1 MPNRP
6 TLKTIAQRAG
16 LSHVA
21 VSKAL
26 RDAPDISAETKERVK
41 QIANDLGYTTNIT
54 ARNLYLR
61 RSSAIGM
68 IVPAMGGNTAYDL
81 IFNEISE
88 AAAAH
93 EFCVMLGSSQRSV
106 SLEEKHCRIMVG
118 NQVGAIIAAPCTGD
132 ISHIKSICGSIPVIF
147 IGGKIAP
154 EETYALLCDY
164 RHSGTQAVEYLA
176 DELGH
181 KNIMLLSYEP
191 ENLTILQKE
200 EGFTEAMELRGL
212 TPRILRTDGTI
223 NAMQAGEQA
232 VDQLW
237 GKNELPTAFW
247 CSNDYMAIGVRNA
260 LKRHDLAVPGD
271 ISVIGHDDLYAD
283 LPDIDLTTFHTP
295 MAELG
300 KAAIDLAVALIEQ
313 SGDFQPRQNFRPSLV
328 KRSTAGPAAEALVQ
342 TQYPNL

>member
-1 MPNRP
+1 MQNRP

-41 QIANDLGYTTNIT
+41 QIAKDLGYTVNIT

-81 IFNEISE
+81 IFNEIS
-88 AAAAH
+88 AAAAAR
-93 EFCVMLGSSQRSV
+93 ELCVMLGSSQRSV
-106 SLEEKHCRIMVG
+106 PLEEKHCRIMVG
-118 NQVGAIIAAPCTGD
+118 NQVGAIIAAPCTSNV
-132 ISHIKSICGSIPVIF
+132 SHIKSICGSIPVIF

-181 KNIMLLSYEP
+181 RDIMLLTYEP

-200 EGFTEAMELRGL
+200 EGYTKAMELRGL
-212 TPRILRTDGTI
+212 TPRILRTDGAI

-237 GKNELPTAFW
+237 KKGELPTAFW

-260 LKRHDLAVPGD
+260 LKRHGLSVPGD
-271 ISVIGHDDLYAD
+271 VSVIGHDDLYAD
-283 LPDIDLTTFHTP
+283 LPGIDLTTFHTP
-295 MAELG
+295 MAEIG

-313 SGDFQPRQNFRPSLV
+313 SGAFQPRQTFRPSLV
-328 KRSTAGPAAEALVQ
+328 KRGTAG
-342 TQYPNL
+342 TNKS

>member
-6 TLKTIAQRAG
+6 TLKTIAQMTG

-41 QIANDLGYTTNIT
+41 QVANALGYTTNII
-54 ARNLYLR
+54 ARNLYLKR
-61 RSSAIGM
+61 TCAIGV

-88 AAAAH
+88 AAAAR

-106 SLEEKHCRIMVG
+106 ELEEKHCRIMVG
-118 NQVGAIIAAPCTGD
+118 NQVGAIIIAPCTSD
-132 ISHIKSICGSIPVIF
+132 VSHLKAICGSIPMIF

-164 RHSGTQAVEYLA
+164 RHSGTVAVEYLA

-181 KNIMLLSYEP
+181 RDIVLLTYEP
-191 ENLTILQKE
+191 ENLTVLQKE
-200 EGFTEAMELRGL
+200 EGYTNAMETRGL
-212 TPRILRTDGTI
+212 TPRILRTDGAAS
-223 NAMQAGEQA
+223 AMLAGEQA

-237 GKNELPTAFW
+237 EKNELPTAFW
-247 CSNDYMAIGVRNA
+247 CANDYMAIGVRTA
-260 LKRHDLAVPGD
+260 LKRHGLSVPAD
-271 ISVIGHDDLYAD
+271 VSVIGHDDLYAN

-300 KAAIDLAVALIEQ
+300 KAAIDLAVALMEQ
-313 SGDFQPRQNFRPSLV
+313 NSDCQPRQTFQPSLV
-328 KRSTAGPAAEALVQ
+328 KRGTAGPAADMAPVPML
-342 TQYPNL
+342 